1 MAIESLSVV
10 IPSHRGIYLE
20 DTLNSLQDQIDPN
33 FQLVLIENGTLVRKQ
48 TELVRRYFRSFKN
61 FTYLHVKNSGLN
73 CARNIGL
80 RNSKSRIIAFTDDD
94 CVPAKDWTARIK
106 EVHSNIKEPLIGGK
120 VKLRFIKDRPRWLE
134 GIFQEYLAALDWGE
148 KTRSIDQYEWLV
160 GANMSFKS
168 EIFSQIGYFD
178 EGIGLDQHYNR
189 YNDELELFERIKNKG
204 FSLIY
209 SPDPV
214 IIHQIPENRTTIEYM
229 ESRAKSQGR
238 SDVLVRLR
246 KGVQRKDLLDFFED
260 QIYGQEWSFQQLR
273 RSLLSI
279 DVRYLTIFREY
290 FLKARLAYLNGVH
303 EAIVSQDTK

>member
-1 MAIESLSVV
+1 M
-10 IPSHRGIYLE
+10 
-20 DTLNSLQDQIDPN
+20 
-33 FQLVLIENGTLVRKQ
+33 
-48 TELVRRYFRSFKN
+48 
-61 FTYLHVKNSGLN
+61 
-73 CARNIGL
+73 
-80 RNSKSRIIAFTDDD
+80 
-94 CVPAKDWTARIK
+94 
-106 EVHSNIKEPLIGGK
+106 
-120 VKLRFIKDRPRWLE
+120 
-134 GIFQEYLAALDWGE
+134 
-148 KTRSIDQYEWLV
+148 
-160 GANMSFKS
+160 
-168 EIFSQIGYFD
+168 
-178 EGIGLDQHYNR
+178 
-189 YNDELELFERIKNKG
+189 ELFERIKNKG